1 MLLVEVEKQAR
12 KLSKSDKM
20 RLIQDVQQWLK
31 DENELPNH
39 DIYPAVDVPE
49 LDKEFPSWKYDF
61 DEMAK
66 VADVNRTRIMKEI
79 VSAARERG
87 SDRGDGRRCHRD

>member
-1 MLLVEVEKQAR
+1 MLLMEVEKQAR
-12 KLSKSDKM
+12 KLSKSDKV

-31 DENELPNH
+31 DENGLPDH
-39 DIYPAVDVPE
+39 DIYPAVDVSE

-66 VADVNRTRIMKEI
+66 VAENLNAYKATLTRPAEFDESQMIFVDV
-79 VSAARERG
+79 
-87 SDRGDGRRCHRD
+87 